1 MRQPVLKEPRRNTQ
15 QSGAGL
21 LCSAGGSQAVL
32 PEITYIKTALFVRK
46 NTGVGCLLQ
55 GIFPT
60 QGSNSHLLCLQHWQ
74 ADPFTT
80 ELPGKPIKVV
90 TAKIKHST
98 QKKMTLNRSRGKR
111 QRR

>member
-55 GIFPT
+55 GVFLT
-60 QGSNSHLLCLQHWQ
+60 QRLNSSLLHWQ